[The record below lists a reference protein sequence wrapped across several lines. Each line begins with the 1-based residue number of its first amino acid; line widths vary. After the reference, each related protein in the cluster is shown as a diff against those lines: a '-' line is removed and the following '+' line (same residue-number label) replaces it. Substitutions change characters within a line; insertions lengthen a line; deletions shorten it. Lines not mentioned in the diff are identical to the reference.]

1 MLASLRVADQGYI
14 TFLLSPEIRP
24 HEPLCDWIV
33 IAIVHMIVKQDAWL
47 KGANIKLKSASMPTQ
62 SVPNLNIALPSAS
75 GHTLPEPY
83 RAVVYRI
90 SSCSY

>member
-1 MLASLRVADQGYI
+1 MLASLSVADQGYI

-47 KGANIKLKSASMPTQ
+47 KGANIKLQSVSMPAPPGLLHEV
-62 SVPNLNIALPSAS
+62 SVLVSPKP
-75 GHTLPEPY
+75 
-83 RAVVYRI
+83 
-90 SSCSY
+90 